1 MKISR
6 SLIQWLLLL
15 LFAISS
21 SAQQS
26 IHGFIRENETGE
38 PLPYANVILP
48 ELNRGATSN
57 VEGYFVVS
65 DLPVGAHQLVVSII
79 GYSRYE
85 QTIEL
90 PADLNLRLDVRL
102 DQAIIEGQSIEVS
115 AEREKFKELVSTST
129 VTLDRRA
136 IEVAPSFVEADVFRA
151 LQLLPGVQSLNDFSS
166 ALYVR
171 GSTPDQN
178 LIMLDGITVYN
189 PMHLGGIFSTFN
201 TDAIK
206 EADFHAGGFPA
217 QYGGRLGSILNIVNR
232 EGNTEE
238 LTGSANISLISSK
251 ALIEGPLPTGNSEF
265 LKGSWMLAGRRTY
278 FDVVANTLYK
288 QFVLPRLDATDR
300 EDSPENIFPYYFYD
314 FQGKV
319 NLDVGS
325 NHRLTWSS
333 FHGDDVLKWDYQ
345 ADYSSD
351 DWEDEGYI
359 PDGGYYYEGS
369 DSSVFDWRW
378 GNFTNSL
385 SWRWI
390 VSPKLIAR
398 TFIANSRF
406 RFAVDFD
413 YAEESYSHSDFDTSS
428 SRSSF
433 GFDLFDRINDNSV
446 ESNLT
451 WLAND
456 AHNVLTGFQ
465 HKEVHFKLGMILRA
479 RDTYNGVTET
489 FRDTIMWM
497 ESKPVESAWYI
508 QDQWKMSPLLSLQ
521 TGLRVASYSL
531 HDTTYFEPRLGLKYF
546 LSEKVSLKASVG
558 RYHQFL
564 TVANP
569 PDENLRFLDIW
580 FGIPED
586 RPAPR
591 SDHYILGIEYLSDSD
606 ILIRTEAYHKSFD
619 NLLTLKPTDLIAVD
633 AEGHLKIDPFNEFWE
648 TDAYA
653 QGLEILVKK
662 LSGKVR
668 GWAGYT
674 YAQTKRKYEGQDWYF
689 PKYDRT
695 HTLNVVAD
703 WSLNEALHF
712 STAITYSSGNPYTAV
727 IGRTETWTDNSWDLN
742 DSWYNRESFLY
753 GERHGQR
760 YPGYFRWDVSFK
772 KRKPFLNGH
781 REWYFQILNVTNHL
795 NVFSYLYRNH
805 GEYNYKTYEYENKGV
820 QRFGI
825 PMFPFFP
832 TFGVKFEF

>member
-288 QFVLPRLDATDR
+288 QFVL
-300 EDSPENIFPYYFYD
+300 YF
-314 FQGKV
+314 
-319 NLDVGS
+319 
-325 NHRLTWSS
+325 
-333 FHGDDVLKWDYQ
+333 
-345 ADYSSD
+345 
-351 DWEDEGYI
+351 
-359 PDGGYYYEGS
+359 
-369 DSSVFDWRW
+369 
-378 GNFTNSL
+378 
-385 SWRWI
+385 
-390 VSPKLIAR
+390 
-398 TFIANSRF
+398 
-406 RFAVDFD
+406 VDFFAGPQERQPLEAD
-413 YAEESYSHSDFDTSS
+413 
-428 SRSSF
+428 
-433 GFDLFDRINDNSV
+433 
-446 ESNLT
+446 
-451 WLAND
+451 
-456 AHNVLTGFQ
+456 Q
-465 HKEVHFKLGMILRA
+465 
-479 RDTYNGVTET
+479 
-489 FRDTIMWM
+489 
-497 ESKPVESAWYI
+497 I
-508 QDQWKMSPLLSLQ
+508 QC
-521 TGLRVASYSL
+521 
-531 HDTTYFEPRLGLKYF
+531 
-546 LSEKVSLKASVG
+546 
-558 RYHQFL
+558 
-564 TVANP
+564 
-569 PDENLRFLDIW
+569 
-580 FGIPED
+580 
-586 RPAPR
+586 
-591 SDHYILGIEYLSDSD
+591 
-606 ILIRTEAYHKSFD
+606 
-619 NLLTLKPTDLIAVD
+619 
-633 AEGHLKIDPFNEFWE
+633 
-648 TDAYA
+648 
-653 QGLEILVKK
+653 
-662 LSGKVR
+662 
-668 GWAGYT
+668 
-674 YAQTKRKYEGQDWYF
+674 
-689 PKYDRT
+689 
-695 HTLNVVAD
+695 
-703 WSLNEALHF
+703 SLNML
-712 STAITYSSGNPYTAV
+712 
-727 IGRTETWTDNSWDLN
+727 
-742 DSWYNRESFLY
+742 
-753 GERHGQR
+753 
-760 YPGYFRWDVSFK
+760 K
-772 KRKPFLNGH
+772 CC
-781 REWYFQILNVTNHL
+781 
-795 NVFSYLYRNH
+795 
-805 GEYNYKTYEYENKGV
+805 
-820 QRFGI
+820 
-825 PMFPFFP
+825 
-832 TFGVKFEF
+832 